1 MFRTSFERPIV
12 LITKVGRHSNLS
24 SDEDDHMDRVSV
36 GLVGDVPSSS
46 DEDSEE
52 IELMSK
58 CIERELA
65 DPVPIPT
72 SGTALTNLLRLCG
85 LWQDGSTNPE

>member
-1 MFRTSFERPIV
+1 MVT
-12 LITKVGRHSNLS
+12 G
-24 SDEDDHMDRVSV
+24 V

-58 CIERELA
+58 CIESELA
-65 DPVPIPT
+65 DPIPKPT
-72 SGTALTNLLRLCG
+72 SGTAPMNC
-85 LWQDGSTNPE
+85 